1 MGANSEIG
9 SAYPYGSPAFTP
21 LFSVGFLLPDLLIFC
36 VMLFDRLFLILTM
49 VLSFFLPFTASYYP
63 FGIFKHCFT
72 HLFFTIQCE

>member
-1 MGANSEIG
+1 
-9 SAYPYGSPAFTP
+9 
-21 LFSVGFLLPDLLIFC
+21 LPDLLVFC